1 MTYHSEIRRHTTPS
15 ELKGERMELCWFG
28 VDIQSPDREESGTEA
43 RHSQWPLTEP
53 LVTALG
59 PDLAQS
65 PGSYF
70 LCHPDLR
77 LDEAWQYEG
86 INQRARSCLRC

>member
-1 MTYHSEIRRHTTPS
+1 MTYHSEIRRHSTPS
-15 ELKGERMELCWFG
+15 EFSGELLELRRFMT
-28 VDIQSPDREESGTEA
+28 DMPSPDGEESGTEA
-43 RHSQWPLTEP
+43 RHSQWPSAEP
-53 LVTALG
+53 LITMLG

-77 LDEAWQYEG
+77 LDEAWQYELQ
-86 INQRARSCLRC
+86 NQRARSCLRC